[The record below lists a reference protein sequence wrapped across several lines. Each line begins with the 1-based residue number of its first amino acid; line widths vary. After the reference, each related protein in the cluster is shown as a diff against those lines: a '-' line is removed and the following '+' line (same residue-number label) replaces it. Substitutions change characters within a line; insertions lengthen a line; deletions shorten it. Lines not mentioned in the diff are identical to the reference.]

1 MRTNFSV
8 WMIFL
13 LTGIFGCSTAKF
25 GWEKEPAPG
34 SETQPVET
42 VSGMIEDFDPLSLDE
57 DEIRVTPIPE
67 EQEAPAQTL
76 TPAVPEDTVSESEWV
91 PGFRVQLLAVQN
103 EQNAFEAQKRAIF
116 KFSQK
121 VYLDFQ
127 APYYRIYVG
136 DFLESQRREAD
147 ALVEEARRKGFP
159 EAWRTPA
166 RVNPQNVPKTY

>member
-1 MRTNFSV
+1 MRTNFTL
-8 WMIFL
+8 WMIL
-13 LTGIFGCSTAKF
+13 ILTVLFGCSTAKF

-34 SETQPVET
+34 GEPAPAETET
-42 VSGMIEDFDPLSLDE
+42 GMIEDFDPLSLED
-57 DEIRVTPIPE
+57 DEIRVTPVQE
-67 EQEAPAQTL
+67 EQKEPAQTL
-76 TPAVPEDTVSESEWV
+76 TPAVPQDSVPESELV
-91 PGFRVQLLAVQN
+91 PGYRVQLLAVQN

-136 DFLESQRREAD
+136 DFLESQKHEAD

-166 RVNPQNVPKTY
+166 RVNPRNVPESY